1 MTTQERGTTAVWKQ
15 EVAQEFLTPER
26 CYIVETYATDEDSM
40 SIARARVEPGVT
52 TAWHLVEHTTE
63 RYIIAEGR
71 GRVEVGDFPA
81 VDVGPGDVVMIP
93 SATRQRIANVGAVDL
108 IFYCVCTPRFHSKNY
123 RSLE

>member
-1 MTTQERGTTAVWKQ
+1 MQERPTTSVWNQ
-15 EVAQEFLTPER
+15 EVAKEFHTPER
-26 CYIVETYATDEDSM
+26 CYIVETYAVDEDSM

-81 VDVGPGDVVMIP
+81 ADVGPGDVVIIP
-93 SATRQRIANVGAVDL
+93 SATRQRITNIGAVDL
-108 IFYCVCTPRFHSKNY
+108 IFYCVCTPRFQPENY